1 MEKLPKDIL
10 IEIALDLDLQ
20 SILGYCLSSK
30 YINEKVCENKNF
42 WVNKLYKDFNIDHRE
57 SKLSA
62 KKYYL
67 ELNNLL
73 KKYDLDA
80 LLSYGL
86 KNDRNDLIKIAINK
100 NANLTDFNFNDF
112 QKIKLLDEKL
122 IDILFNEKAKATKNI
137 FGFYNLLKNIDDK
150 DKKFQILY
158 YLFDFIL
165 PKTSKII
172 TEDYFWDNILTKLT
186 QYYNESPEY
195 FFNLY
200 NKKIN
205 FYEEM
210 AKRSTK

>member
-20 SILGYCLSSK
+20 SIFGYCLSSK

-42 WVNKLYKDFNIDHRE
+42 WINKLYKDFNIDHRE

-73 KKYDLDA
+73 KKYNLDA

-86 KNDRNDLIKIAINK
+86 KNDRNDLVKLAIYK
-100 NANLTDFNFNDF
+100 NASLSDFDFNDF

-122 IDILFNEKAKATKNI
+122 IDILFNEKDKAVKNI
-137 FGFYNLLKNIDDK
+137 SEFLNLISYIDRDKKLQVIYYLYDFIFPKALKVLGKNNNFWVHALIKLKEFYND
-150 DKKFQILY
+150 
-158 YLFDFIL
+158 
-165 PKTSKII
+165 
-172 TEDYFWDNILTKLT
+172 
-186 QYYNESPEY
+186 SPEY

-205 FYEEM
+205 FYEEL
-210 AKRSTK
+210 ATK